1 MDKKNVSVPL
11 SSVPNRFQP
20 VEGVVKRERD
30 DLNENLRCTESI
42 EDFDRHV
49 M

>member
-1 MDKKNVSVPL
+1 MDKKNVSVLL
-11 SSVPNRFQP
+11 SLVPNRFQP
-20 VEGVVKRERD
+20 VEGVVKREMD

-42 EDFDRHV
+42 EDYDCHV

>member
-20 VEGVVKRERD
+20 VEGVVKREMD
-30 DLNENLRCTESI
+30 DLNENLRCRESI
-42 EDFDRHV
+42 EDYDRHV